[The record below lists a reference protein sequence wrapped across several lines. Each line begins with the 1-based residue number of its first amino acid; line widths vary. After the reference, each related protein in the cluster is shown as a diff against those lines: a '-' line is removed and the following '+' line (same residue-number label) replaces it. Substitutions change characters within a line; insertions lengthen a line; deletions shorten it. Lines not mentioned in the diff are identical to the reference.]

1 MINREFVIWI
11 NLINGY
17 IVCTY
22 DEGFKEGKSACCG
35 TGQFR
40 GVFSCGGKRI
50 VKEFEL
56 CENPNEYLFWDSF
69 HLTEKVYSQLAYQM
83 WSGEDD
89 SKPLGLYNLKDL
101 FRDL

>member
-1 MINREFVIWI
+1 MGNSV
-11 NLINGY
+11 G
-17 IVCTY
+17 

-56 CENPNEYLFWDSF
+56 CGNPNEYVYWDSF
-69 HLTEKVYSQLAYQM
+69 HLTEKAYKQLARQM
-83 WSGEDD
+83 WSGEVVS
-89 SKPLGLYNLKDL
+89 SKAMGLYNLKDL

>member
-1 MINREFVIWI
+1 MGNS
-11 NLINGY
+11 
-17 IVCTY
+17 VCV
-22 DEGFKEGKSACCG
+22 EGFKEGKSACCG

-56 CENPNEYLFWDSF
+56 CENPNDYVYWDSF
-69 HLTEKVYSQLAYQM
+69 HLTEKVYKQLAHQM
-83 WSGEDD
+83 WSGEVVS
-89 SKPLGLYNLKDL
+89 SKAMGLYNLKDL

>member
-1 MINREFVIWI
+1 M
-11 NLINGY
+11 
-17 IVCTY
+17 C

-56 CENPNEYLFWDSF
+56 CQNPNEYVFWDSF
-69 HLTEKVYSQLAYQM
+69 HLTDKVYSQLAHEM
-83 WSGEDD
+83 WSGEGD